1 MAVSGT
7 YTLDGLLQGPNPG
20 DEAVEHWVQQAAK
33 SGLDF
38 SLELDGGQFSL
49 LASNAEK
56 KSSRLVGGDLQ
67 SVMTAALEAFSALY
81 GGSPAPLYSTLRSR
95 EMRGGAEIQTLYFI
109 QPDGKVS
116 VQSRK
121 IGTEAPP
128 PPPGAAAA
136 KPRRHLLL
144 QSCGLLVLLTLLGI
158 VSLFL
163 VDWKE
168 LFHRTK
174 MIVQPSQGV
183 ELVSTATADY
193 VSVSIKS
200 VKQMDGYVE
209 LEIKRGPR
217 WAEARA
223 LDLNEPIPHG
233 GTAIP
238 WRDFLALQAVK
249 RGYMYC
255 CFYDERG
262 VYTGESMI
270 PLDQLNTQ
278 ESFLGQTAIPRTRAM
293 LKKLVVKP

>member
-1 MAVSGT
+1 MATSGT

-20 DEAVEHWVQQAAK
+20 DEVVEDWVQQAAK

-56 KSSRLVGGDLQ
+56 KASRLVGGDLQ

-95 EMRGGAEIQTLYFI
+95 ESRGGAEIQTLYFI

-116 VQSRK
+116 AQSRK

-128 PPPGAAAA
+128 PPPGTAPA
-136 KPRRHLLL
+136 KPKRHLLL
-144 QSCGLLVLLTLLGI
+144 QGCGILVLLTLLGI

-174 MIVQPSQGV
+174 VMVQPSQGV
-183 ELVSTATADY
+183 ELESSATADY
-193 VSVSIKS
+193 VSISISS
-200 VKQMDGYVE
+200 VKQLDGYVE

-223 LDLNEPIPHG
+223 ADLNEPVPQA
-233 GTAIP
+233 GTLP
-238 WRDFLALQAVK
+238 WREFLALQAVK
-249 RGYMYC
+249 RGYVYC

-262 VYTGESMI
+262 VYTGESML
-270 PLDQLNTQ
+270 PLDQLNQQ
-278 ESFLGQTAIPRTRAM
+278 ESYLGQTAIPRTRAM

>member
-20 DEAVEHWVQQAAK
+20 DEAVENWVQQAAK

-56 KSSRLVGGDLQ
+56 KTSRLVGGDLQ
-67 SVMTAALEAFSALY
+67 SVMTAALETFSALY

-95 EMRGGAEIQTLYFI
+95 ESRGGAEIQTLYFI

-116 VQSRK
+116 VQSRR

-128 PPPGAAAA
+128 PPPGAAAT
-136 KPRRHLLL
+136 KPKRHLLL
-144 QSCGLLVLLTLLGI
+144 QGCGLLALLTLLGL

-174 MIVQPSQGV
+174 VMVQPSQGV
-183 ELVSTATADY
+183 ELESSATADY
-193 VSVSIKS
+193 VSITISS
-200 VKQMDGYVE
+200 VKQLDGYVE

-217 WAEARA
+217 WAEAKA
-223 LDLNEPIPHG
+223 TDLNEPVPQA
-233 GTAIP
+233 GTLP
-238 WRDFLALQAVK
+238 WREFLALQAVK
-249 RGYMYC
+249 RGYVYC

-262 VYTGESMI
+262 VYTGESML
-270 PLDQLNTQ
+270 PLDQLNQQ